1 MLSKRRRQVNGAS
14 TPAPRRLAPEITG
27 AEEAKEEASISSK
40 EESMPPEV
48 ITALHKLG
56 IDEAKDNRVFNQE
69 KTEKR
74 PSLLKSPSEYLPMI
88 RRGFRSS
95 LEEKEEEPVVSVGW
109 KVDVRN
115 RKEREESLRYVFSMV
130 TKSTWR

>member
-1 MLSKRRRQVNGAS
+1 MSPDV
-14 TPAPRRLAPEITG
+14 
-27 AEEAKEEASISSK
+27 
-40 EESMPPEV
+40 M
-48 ITALHKLG
+48 TALHKLG

-74 PSLLKSPSEYLPMI
+74 SSLLKSPSEYLPMI
-88 RRGFRSS
+88 RRGFSS
-95 LEEKEEEPVVSVGW
+95 RFEEKEEEPVVSVGW

-130 TKSTWR
+130 TESKWR